1 MVTLAS
7 NGSQSNAFIDML
19 QKLTGRVEGP
29 AEKVGVR
36 HIVTYAVLKAAGAWQ
51 KLCFS
56 YHWEKRAETHTYGT
70 MIYTD
75 NLTSMSPHQSSS
87 EDKREASSRLR
98 FVLQPINQIRPGL
111 ALELEI

>member
-51 KLCFS
+51 KLCLAIT
-56 YHWEKRAETHTYGT
+56 ERKEQKHTL
-70 MIYTD
+70 MV
-75 NLTSMSPHQSSS
+75 Q
-87 EDKREASSRLR
+87 
-98 FVLQPINQIRPGL
+98 
-111 ALELEI
+111 